1 MYHNGTYIAKFN
13 KGIMQTFLNRV
24 CIVIFQEYH
33 IVTGVLDI
41 MKKLE
46 IIKNHTAYFLL
57 LISVL
62 FSGCVSSK
70 IETKEPANIPNLS
83 IKNKD
88 NDEIQFATPE
98 IIKMYEA
105 NLAKDYYIGP
115 GDQIKIE
122 IWNRPE
128 LSGEHLVGPFG
139 KITLPLIGEFN
150 IGGNTVKEA
159 TKSIKDAYSKL
170 YYDPIVMVTILKYM
184 NNKVYVLG
192 RVTNPGIVHLD
203 GHATILEALSM
214 AGGLPTLDKTAFLSK
229 CYIIRGKEQIIW
241 IDLLQLLGKA
251 NMKLNIGLANNDIIY
266 IPDSTDASVFVM
278 GEVKNPGSYPI
289 QTSGMSFLDA
299 INQAGGP
306 TENANETKIR
316 LIRDMRE
323 QKSPIIINLDEFLKN
338 GNFAQNQTLQDNDII
353 YVPKKGIASF
363 NYYLR
368 QIDPFLR
375 TFITANLVQDE
386 ISD

>member
-1 MYHNGTYIAKFN
+1 
-13 KGIMQTFLNRV
+13 
-24 CIVIFQEYH
+24 
-33 IVTGVLDI
+33 
-41 MKKLE
+41 MKYLKPGN
-46 IIKNHTAYFLL
+46 IFLL
-57 LISVL
+57 SIFFISS
-62 FSGCVSSK
+62 FFYSGCAPSQVQKKGLATSLPDQ
-70 IETKEPANIPNLS
+70 TYATNKEEEIP
-83 IKNKD
+83 
-88 NDEIQFATPE
+88 FATPE

-105 NLAKDYYIGP
+105 NLVKEYYIGP

-128 LSGEHLVGPFG
+128 LSGEHLVGPYG

-159 TKSIKDAYSKL
+159 TKSIKDVYSKL
-170 YYDPIVMVTILKYM
+170 YNDPIIMVTVLKYM
-184 NNKVYVLG
+184 NNKVFVLG
-192 RVTNPGIVHLD
+192 RVTNPGIIHLD

-214 AGGLPTLDKTAFLSK
+214 AGGLPTVDKSAFLSK

-241 IDLLQLLGKA
+241 INLLQLLGKA
-251 NMKLNIGLANNDIIY
+251 NMKLNIALANNDIIY

-278 GEVKNPGSYPI
+278 GAVNNPGSYPI

-299 INQAGGP
+299 VNQAGGP
-306 TENANETKIR
+306 TENANITEIR

-323 QKSPIIINLDEFLKN
+323 QRNPVIINLNDFLKN
-338 GNFAQNQTLQDNDII
+338 ADFTQNQVLQDNDII

-375 TFITANLVQDE
+375 TFITGNLIQDE

>member
-1 MYHNGTYIAKFN
+1 MI
-13 KGIMQTFLNRV
+13 RV
-24 CIVIFQEYH
+24 CIEVYKEYQ
-33 IVTGVLDI
+33 IVTGVLYI
-41 MKKLE
+41 NKMLNIKKDYIACFILLTS
-46 IIKNHTAYFLL
+46 II
-57 LISVL
+57 

-70 IETKEPANIPNLS
+70 METKEPGDIHNLAL
-83 IKNKD
+83 NNMD
-88 NDEIQFATPE
+88 NDDIPFATPE

-105 NLAKDYYIGP
+105 NLAKEYYIGP
-115 GDQIKIE
+115 GDQIKID

-128 LSGEHLVGPFG
+128 LSGEHLVGPYG
-139 KITLPLIGEFN
+139 MITLPLLGELN
-150 IGGNTVKEA
+150 IGGNTVKDA
-159 TKSIKDAYSKL
+159 TKSIKEAYSKL
-170 YYDPIVMVTILKYM
+170 YSDPIVMVTVLKYM

-192 RVTNPGIVHLD
+192 RVSNPGIIHLD

-214 AGGLPTLDKTAFLSK
+214 AGGLPTVDKSAFLSK

-251 NMKLNIGLANNDIIY
+251 NLKLNIGLANNDIIY

-278 GEVKNPGSYPI
+278 GEVNNPGSYPI

-306 TENANETKIR
+306 TENANKTKIH

-323 QKSPIIINLDEFLKN
+323 QKSPIIIDLDEFLKN
-338 GNFAQNQTLQDNDII
+338 GDFSQNQTLQDNDII

-375 TFITANLVQDE
+375 TFITGNIIQDE
-386 ISD
+386 ILD